1 MSLHIINHPLL
12 KHKMTMLRSVTTKH
26 QLFRQL
32 VSEITLLI
40 TYEISRD
47 VALKEVE
54 VTTPMTKTIGYE
66 LQDEVAVVP
75 VLRAGLGMVEGIT
88 TLFPKAYIAHV
99 GMYRDPETLVPQVYY
114 KKFPKHIKNMNVY
127 IVDPLLATGGSVL
140 KTIEILREEGVQNI
154 TVVSLIG
161 VDVGVNLILDRYP
174 EVSIYLAAKDD
185 KLNSHSYI
193 EPGLGDAGDRLFGT
207 L

>member
-12 KHKMTMLRSVTTKH
+12 KHKMTILRSIDTKH

-32 VSEITLLI
+32 VSEITLLV
-40 TYEISRD
+40 TYEISRN
-47 VALKEVE
+47 VALQEIE

-66 LQDEVAVVP
+66 LKDEVTVVP

-99 GMYRDPETLVPQVYY
+99 GMYRDPKTLVPQVYY
-114 KKFPKHIKNMNVY
+114 KKFPKNIKDMDVY
-127 IVDPLLATGGSVL
+127 IVDPLLATGGSIL
-140 KTIEILREEGVQNI
+140 ATIDILRQEGIKKI

-161 VDVGVNLILDRYP
+161 VDEGVDLVLKKYP
-174 EVSIYLAAKDD
+174 EVEIYLAAKDEH
-185 KLNSHSYI
+185 LNNHSYI